1 MHPIIDSEALLEDV
15 VPALLA
21 VGLLV
26 RILPVSHQELKL
38 LEGDLTRVLEGKS
51 AVLGEVMKVL
61 EVVLLDVIEQVVH
74 QHGARHQGQGE
85 DGGTVPHGAAE
96 RISIRRK
103 MQLTVHGRIV
113 LCKCTPIYEGY
124 LPVLVEG
131 PLSVHQRHS
140 HLLARVSLDEEDLG
154 PHEDASGVPL
164 HPTPTYG
171 TKFYGSQDHS
181 ALPPMESTQV
191 FIILSK
197 PFLRSQTFQ
206 ISQHEIQEKRFALS
220 EGT

>member
-74 QHGARHQGQGE
+74 QHGARHQGQRE
-85 DGGTVPHGAAE
+85 DGGTVPYSAAGIE

-103 MQLTVHGRIV
+103 LTN
-113 LCKCTPIYEGY
+113 LT
-124 LPVLVEG
+124 
-131 PLSVHQRHS
+131 
-140 HLLARVSLDEEDLG
+140 
-154 PHEDASGVPL
+154 
-164 HPTPTYG
+164 
-171 TKFYGSQDHS
+171 
-181 ALPPMESTQV
+181 
-191 FIILSK
+191 
-197 PFLRSQTFQ
+197 
-206 ISQHEIQEKRFALS
+206 
-220 EGT
+220 